1 MSDRVFFP
9 LMALVAVL
17 MISLSLV
24 WPQGAGRRSPR
35 PFGHATA
42 AEIAARTPKLRPAN
56 APAPAAGPTSA
67 P

>member
-1 MSDRVFFP
+1 MSDRFFFP
-9 LMALVAVL
+9 LMALVAIL
-17 MISLSLV
+17 MIALSLV
-24 WPQGAGRRSPR
+24 WPQASGRRSPR

-56 APAPAAGPTSA
+56 APTPVPT